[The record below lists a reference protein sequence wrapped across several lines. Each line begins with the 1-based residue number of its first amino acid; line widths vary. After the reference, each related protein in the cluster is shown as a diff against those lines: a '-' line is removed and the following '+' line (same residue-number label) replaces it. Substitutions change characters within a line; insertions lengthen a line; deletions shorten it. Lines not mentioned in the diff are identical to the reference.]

1 MADPQNSTGQSKEFP
16 MEVRLLLACVLVILV
31 LFLTPYFY
39 KPVAPGPTQKAPNPK
54 PAAAAVQPP
63 PTPAAQAAA
72 NAPATPPPGQIS
84 ASSEQTFTINTDL
97 FEVRFSN
104 RGALVQSWLLKKY
117 RDNAGKPLELVNTQV
132 TAKIGSPFEFA
143 FDHAPAT
150 DPNKALFAAK
160 QTADGL
166 GIDFEYSD
174 GKSLFRKSF
183 HFAKDSYLSQIT
195 TEAQQ
200 NGQPLPHLLS
210 WRGGFGDL
218 SVRNAPTTQHGLY
231 FDVSDNKLVVKS
243 AKDAKKG
250 PIIARGDFSF
260 AGLEDTYFAAVFLPK
275 QEGSLEAE
283 TLADN
288 VPTGTDNKTESWVGV
303 SVGGDPVNRFAA
315 FVGPKDVNIL
325 GAVDPKLKQL
335 IDWGWF
341 WFIAKPLFIA
351 LNWANEHF
359 THNFG
364 WAIVVVTI
372 VINLLL
378 LPARF
383 SSLKS
388 TRRMQALQPKIKAIN
403 DKYKNVSLRDPKK
416 AEQNQEVMDL
426 YKKEGVNPTGGCLPM
441 LVQLPL
447 VYAMYR
453 VLSVSIQLRGAHWLW
468 VTDLSQP
475 EQLAIR
481 ILPTI
486 MVVTQF
492 VLQRMTPNPSADPA
506 QQRMMMFMP
515 LAFGFFFYY
524 YQSGLVLYWLVGNL
538 VGIAQQYLM
547 NRMSPPPV
555 PPPAPA
561 PVARKKVRS

>member
-1 MADPQNSTGQSKEFP
+1 
-16 MEVRLLLACVLVILV
+16 MEARVLIACLLVILV
-31 LFLTPYFY
+31 LFLTPYIY
-39 KPVAPGPTQKAPNPK
+39 KPVAPGPTQKARNPK
-54 PAAAAVQPP
+54 PATAATVPP
-63 PTPAAQAAA
+63 APTPAAAPANAAA
-72 NAPATPPPGQIS
+72 AASSTPAAQIS
-84 ASSEQTFTINTDL
+84 ATAEQTYTISTDL
-97 FEVRFSN
+97 FEIRFSN
-104 RGALVQSWLLKKY
+104 RGAVVQSWLLKKY
-117 RDNAGKPLELVNTQV
+117 RDEAGKPLELVNMQ
-132 TAKIGSPFEFA
+132 TAAKVGDPFEFE
-143 FDHAPAT
+143 FEHAPST
-150 DPNKALFAAK
+150 DPNKVLFAAK
-160 QTADGL
+160 QSPDGL

-174 GKSLFRKSF
+174 GKAHFRKSF
-183 HFAKDSYLSQIT
+183 QFAKDSYLSQIVS
-195 TEAQQ
+195 EAQQ
-200 NGQPLPHLLS
+200 DGKPLPHRLT

-218 SVRNAPTTQHGLY
+218 SVHNASSTQHAVY
-231 FDVSDNKLVVKS
+231 FDVADNKLNVKS

-250 PIIARGDFSF
+250 PLAAHGDFSF

-275 QEGSLEAE
+275 QEGSLEAD

-288 VPTGTDNKTESWVGV
+288 VAGADNKPEAWVGV
-303 SVGGDPVNRFAA
+303 AVGGDPVNRFAA

-325 GAVDPKLKQL
+325 DAVDPKLKQL

-341 WFIAKPLFIA
+341 WFIARPLFVA
-351 LNWANEHF
+351 LNWTNEHF
-359 THNFG
+359 TRNYG
-364 WAIVVVTI
+364 WAIVLVTV

-388 TRRMQALQPKIKAIN
+388 ARRMQALQPKIKAIN
-403 DKYKNVSLRDPKK
+403 EKYKNVGLRDPRK

-475 EQLAIR
+475 EHLPIR

-492 VLQRMTPNPSADPA
+492 ILQRMTPNPSADPA

-538 VGIAQQYLM
+538 VGIAQQYAM
-547 NRMSPPPV
+547 NRMSPPPA